1 VPRPCVIFAD
11 SDRRHAAEMVVEEV
25 DEVSPIESVWFSE
38 SGSLADDDVIEFVP
52 ILPDDARC
60 EHLDAS
66 A

>member
-1 VPRPCVIFAD
+1 MLLSKNGRG
-11 SDRRHAAEMVVEEV
+11 
-25 DEVSPIESVWFSE
+25 ESQGE
-38 SGSLADDDVIEFVP
+38 DDDVIEFVP